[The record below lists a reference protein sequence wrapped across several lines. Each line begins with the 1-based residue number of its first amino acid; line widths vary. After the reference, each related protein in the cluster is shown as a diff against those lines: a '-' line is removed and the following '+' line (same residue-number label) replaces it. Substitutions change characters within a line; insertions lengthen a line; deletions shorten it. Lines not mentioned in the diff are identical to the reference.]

1 MSVEAANALGGVRSA
16 EIGVHPGRE
25 FSPLSFAGR
34 KMANRGERFAVV
46 IAGRKGF
53 QDFAYAGNGGR
64 KLGPSEREGF
74 PQENLSQRPYF
85 FFLLFAKTNK
95 GRFPVQH
102 GKQRIYEK

>member
-64 KLGPSEREGF
+64 SFGPANSERFRPEI
-74 PQENLSQRPYF
+74 LSQSPYF
-85 FFLLFAKTNK
+85 VRLFFPIPPPP
-95 GRFPVQH
+95 RFH
-102 GKQRIYEK
+102 R